1 MEPTDIFSV
10 FFTLDNP
17 LIYGITIIAL
27 IIIIVYLI
35 KKEYISPLRKNKA
48 ELELKNLKL
57 MALFAEVDPDPVIR
71 IDKNFKV
78 IELNNCAQ
86 KEFGNELIDKN
97 IFEIFENYKLVDQN
111 EKSIEIS
118 YKNKYYSAVTKEIE
132 AFGFSHIYLRDIT
145 QRIEYEVLI
154 KQNQESL
161 KQLKS
166 KIETINEE
174 EKDRLGKELHD
185 SVGQN
190 LLMLKLSLQ
199 NIQNGNSNKNSDV
212 EKMINLVDDL
222 SAEIRD
228 ISHQLRPRIL
238 NEFGL
243 VAGLTSIIEG
253 INSKNQLKGYL
264 TTNYILGSLNKEQ
277 ELNIYRICQESISN
291 IIKHANCAEFFIQ
304 LVQDNEQ
311 IKLVISDDG
320 IGFNVEEY
328 FSEGR
333 SSLGLLN
340 IKERAENYSGKM
352 NIISSPS
359 EGTTIF
365 IKFFR
370 SEVYDKSIDRRRS

>member
-17 LIYGITIIAL
+17 LIYGLTIIVL
-27 IIIIVYLI
+27 LVIIIYLI

-71 IDKNFKV
+71 IDKNYV
-78 IELNNCAQ
+78 ITELNKCAQ
-86 KEFGNELIDKN
+86 SEFGNQIIGKS
-97 IFEIFENYKLVDQN
+97 IFDIFENYSNSEGN
-111 EKSIEIS
+111 EKYIEIS
-118 YKNKYYSAVTKEIE
+118 YKDKYYSAVTKEIE
-132 AFGFSHIYLRDIT
+132 TFNFTHIYLRDIT
-145 QRIEYEVLI
+145 QRIKYEILI

-161 KQLKS
+161 KQLKA
-166 KIETINEE
+166 KVETVNEE
-174 EKDRLGKELHD
+174 EKNRLGKELHD

-190 LLMLKLSLQ
+190 LLMLKLSIEKLQ
-199 NIQNGNSNKNSDV
+199 NEKKRDELETNK
-212 EKMINLVDDL
+212 MLNLIADL
-222 SAEIRD
+222 SNEIRD

-243 VAGLTSIIEG
+243 VAGLTSIIDS
-253 INSKNQLKGYL
+253 INNKNHIKGFIS
-264 TTNYILGSLNKEQ
+264 TNYKLGTLNKEY

-291 IIKHANCAEFFIQ
+291 IIKHSNCSEFFIQ
-304 LVQDNEQ
+304 LIQEDEQ

-320 IGFNVEEY
+320 KGFNVDEY
-328 FSEGR
+328 LSEGR

-340 IKERAENYSGKM
+340 IKERAENYEGKM
-352 NIISSPS
+352 NIISAPG

-365 IKFFR
+365 IKFLR
-370 SEVYDKSIDRRRS
+370 NEIYDKSFNC

>member
-10 FFTLDNP
+10 FYTLDNP
-17 LIYGITIIAL
+17 LIYGVTIIVL
-27 IIIIVYLI
+27 LVIVISLI

-71 IDKNFKV
+71 IDKNFII
-78 IELNNCAQ
+78 IELNNCAEN
-86 KEFGNELIDKN
+86 EFGKKLLGKN
-97 IFEIFENYKLVDQN
+97 VFDIFGNFKENMLN
-111 EKSIEIS
+111 EKSVEIS
-118 YKNKYYSAVTKEIE
+118 YRNKFYSAVTKEIE
-132 AFGFSHIYLRDIT
+132 PFGFSHIYLRDIT
-145 QRIEYEVLI
+145 QRIEYETLI
-154 KQNQESL
+154 KKNQESL

-166 KIETINEE
+166 KVESLNEE

-190 LLMLKLSLQ
+190 LLMLKLNLQ
-199 NIQNGNSNKNSDV
+199 NLQSENKINHNTEIV
-212 EKMINLVDDL
+212 KMINLIDELAV
-222 SAEIRD
+222 EIRD

-243 VAGLTSIIEG
+243 VAGLTSIIDA
-253 INSKNQLKGYL
+253 INSKDHIKGYL
-264 TTNYILGSLNKEQ
+264 TTNYKLGSLNKEH

-291 IIKHANCAEFFIQ
+291 IIKHANCSEFFIQ
-304 LVQDNEQ
+304 LIQDDEQ

-320 IGFNVEEY
+320 IGFNVNEY
-328 FSEGR
+328 FTEGK

-340 IKERAENYSGKM
+340 IKERAENYDGKM
-352 NIISSPS
+352 NIISAPG

-365 IKFFR
+365 IKFFEER
-370 SEVYDKSIDRRRS
+370 VL